1 MEFSHLEKYCNLQ
14 KTTKKWKVNSMSYFL
29 AVFEPQF
36 SKKKN
41 FVGPWKMCLNSP
53 FLIWVPCTSIYS
65 QTVMYY
71 TSFGY
76 LNVLITYYWNSMAN
90 LYHTA
95 LCHQLYLFSD
105 IAILLSSYPPELAY
119 FEIRI
124 TFFACVPKICWL
136 HAVLPT
142 LTILKFSK
150 WVMIKIY
157 VKWV

>member
-1 MEFSHLEKYCNLQ
+1 
-14 KTTKKWKVNSMSYFL
+14 
-29 AVFEPQF
+29 
-36 SKKKN
+36 
-41 FVGPWKMCLNSP
+41 MCLNSP

-136 HAVLPT
+136 HSVLPT
-142 LTILKFSK
+142 LSFFAQKYIWLHFIQNENCHNLMVYFAKKNHFSVVKSQFAKKCAYFRSWKLPKLPNCWLKNSLK
-150 WVMIKIY
+150 
-157 VKWV
+157 